1 MLQVSNTL
9 VKSELPLQNNSSSSS
24 KPTIAQRHP
33 HAASKDTQNS
43 RRQLDEREA
52 ASSTGSPVEATAELS
67 DASQEGEAQQA
78 KQQPASMPESCKPA
92 SNEGRLVVSQ
102 EALLRWLHSK
112 AS

>member
-9 VKSELPLQNNSSSSS
+9 VKSELPLQSNSSSSS

-33 HAASKDTQNS
+33 HAASKATQNS

-67 DASQEGEAQQA
+67 DASQGGEAQQA
-78 KQQPASMPESCKPA
+78 KQPASMPESCKPA